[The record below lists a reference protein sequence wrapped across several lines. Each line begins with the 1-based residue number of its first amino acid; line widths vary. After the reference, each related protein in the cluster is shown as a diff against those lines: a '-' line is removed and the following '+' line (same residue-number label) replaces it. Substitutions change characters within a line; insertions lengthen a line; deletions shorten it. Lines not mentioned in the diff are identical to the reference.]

1 MRCELLGRVL
11 MRSFLVATNC
21 MGWGEGDDRIKLWG
35 GFTSEADAQAW
46 VSEVA
51 SGWRFFQS
59 AEVWEIFS
67 YDQTADGGDR

>member
-1 MRCELLGRVL
+1 MRCELLGGVRV
-11 MRSFLVATNC
+11 RSFLVATNC

-35 GFTSEADAQAW
+35 GFTSEADALAW
-46 VSEVA
+46 VAEVA

-59 AEVWEIFS
+59 AEVWEVFP